1 MNKKIKNRI
10 KYFSVRISIF
20 LVAIIVATM
29 ALKVLSVSFA
39 LHAQTAKV
47 ETAYDLYQGSPN
59 AQEGIDKVLEEARK
73 NRNEIINGSAIGNFM
88 GTASD
93 AVQVSTALFAVLIE
107 ILSVITIFWFSMLI
121 IVDLKWFYKIR
132 RGSK

>member
-20 LVAIIVATM
+20 LVAILIGTLS
-29 ALKVLSVSFA
+29 LKVLNISFA
-39 LHAQTAKV
+39 LHAQSVKIQTV
-47 ETAYDLYQGSPN
+47 SELTQGSPN
-59 AQEGIDKVLEEARK
+59 AQESIDKALEEARIT
-73 NRNEIINGSAIGNFM
+73 RNEIINGSAIGSFM

-93 AVQVSTALFAVLIE
+93 AVQVTVTLIAILIE

-121 IVDLKWFYKIR
+121 IVDLKWFSKIR